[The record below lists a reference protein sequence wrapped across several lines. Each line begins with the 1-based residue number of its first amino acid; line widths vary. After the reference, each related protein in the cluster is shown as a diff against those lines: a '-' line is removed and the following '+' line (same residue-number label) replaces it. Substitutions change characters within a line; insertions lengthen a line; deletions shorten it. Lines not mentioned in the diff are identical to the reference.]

1 MDSVLRRMLFA
12 LLLLVVLAPGV
23 SAGQRVAILTLSDS
37 IQPASL
43 RYLERGLATADA
55 SWAAVTIIDLNTPGG
70 LLSSLRQ
77 MTTAITAARRPV
89 VVYVTPSGAQAASAG
104 FFLLMAADVAAMAPG
119 TNAGAAHPVAGEGA

>member
-1 MDSVLRRMLFA
+1 M
-12 LLLLVVLAPGV
+12 VLAPGV

-55 SWAAVTIIDLNTPGG
+55 SGAAVTIIDLNTPGG

-77 MTTAITAARRPV
+77 MTTAITAARRRSFRRSHDTRSDIRPTV
-89 VVYVTPSGAQAASAG
+89 APEAAIVH
-104 FFLLMAADVAAMAPG
+104 M
-119 TNAGAAHPVAGEGA
+119 